1 MQAMRRIQGSRGHL
15 PEKVKAVEEIIMP
28 EGSRDELKKLALRL
42 RHVHRMEQLGSALPR
57 GVLFYG
63 PPGTGKTQAA
73 MAIAKF
79 SGWAVL
85 KTTGAELLASQSAW
99 GQLHRQAFE
108 LRPCILIVDEAEDV
122 FRNRSMSAVASVTNR
137 ILASIDG
144 ANGRVPDVLVIAA
157 TNHPEALDPAVLRGG
172 RLEQKIRF
180 DVPSRDSL
188 AAYIRSQLELKT
200 GDIFAISRQA
210 VEYVITALEGCS
222 IADTDAA
229 LQRLIDEAAAR
240 HIESG
245 ASTITAAEVRAAL
258 STLDT
263 SIG

>member
-1 MQAMRRIQGSRGHL
+1 
-15 PEKVKAVEEIIMP
+15 
-28 EGSRDELKKLALRL
+28 
-42 RHVHRMEQLGSALPR
+42 
-57 GVLFYG
+57 
-63 PPGTGKTQAA
+63 
-73 MAIAKF
+73 
-79 SGWAVL
+79 
-85 KTTGAELLASQSAW
+85 
-99 GQLHRQAFE
+99 
-108 LRPCILIVDEAEDV
+108 
-122 FRNRSMSAVASVTNR
+122 MSAVASVTNR

-144 ANGRVPDVLVIAA
+144 ADGRVPDVLVIAA